1 MSLKKQIVFYWLPS
15 NIFYTKIRDHQRES
29 ACALWCGGTN
39 HQAYGVEMNQLSS
52 EQQITF
58 ESKSSFLYSFFF
70 LPREKREAIYTLY
83 AFCRQ
88 TDDIADELGPL
99 EKRIRQL
106 NRWEN
111 ELKNC
116 FSRKVSNYFDSLQQV
131 AERFKI
137 PFDYFLE
144 LIAGVR
150 MDLHN
155 LQYRSF
161 EDLKLYCYRV
171 ASTVGLMCIQIFG
184 YRDPSIKQY
193 AENLGIALQLTN
205 IIRDVGADAR
215 MGRLYLPDEEMK
227 DFQVTRNDIFSA
239 NYNDKFI
246 ELMEFQAKRAH
257 QFYNKAENCLPKN
270 ERKNMLVAEIMKNI
284 YFILLEKIE
293 AQRFKVLEHPIKL
306 SKPAKAWI
314 TAKTVSS
321 IKLLG

>member
-1 MSLKKQIVFYWLPS
+1 MSEQP
-15 NIFYTKIRDHQRES
+15 
-29 ACALWCGGTN
+29 
-39 HQAYGVEMNQLSS
+39 S

-70 LPREKREAIYTLY
+70 LPREKRQAIYTLY

-88 TDDIADELGPL
+88 TDDIVDELGPL

-131 AERFKI
+131 AEHFKI

-150 MDLHN
+150 MDLHKM
-155 LQYRSF
+155 QYHSF
-161 EDLKLYCYRV
+161 DDLKLYCYRV

-184 YRDPSIKQY
+184 YRDPSIKNY

-205 IIRDVGADAR
+205 IIRDVGTDAKI
-215 MGRLYLPDEEMK
+215 GRLYLPDEEMR
-227 DFQVTRNDIFSA
+227 DFQVTKNDIFSA
-239 NYNDKFI
+239 NYNDKFVK
-246 ELMEFQAKRAH
+246 LMRFQAERAH
-257 QFYNKAENCLPKN
+257 HFYQLADNCLPEN
-270 ERKNMLVAEIMKNI
+270 ERKNMLVAEIMRNI

-293 AQRFKVLEHPIKL
+293 AQRFNVLDTPIKL
-306 SKPAKAWI
+306 SKPAKFWI